1 MVVNKD
7 AAGLERLIALLQ
19 LTRYHIFVA
28 RSKNPNGA
36 GTDAR
41 RRKDGRYETRAT
53 LDTPTGRRQ
62 ISFYG
67 RTAKEANDAKF
78 AALADQSK
86 GALFSDPQRLTV
98 SEYLERWLSDTAK
111 YQVAASTYER
121 YKRTVTNHFL
131 PFFKQLRLRDV
142 SVVHVRALK
151 ALKLEEGMHPNTV
164 GVMQG
169 VLSTALNQAMYDGL
183 IPANPCARVKKAAA
197 RGLTPI
203 RSLSEEEASRLLRAA
218 TGTRDEALM
227 TLALRTGMRQGE
239 LAALRWEDLDLDG
252 PRPAVKVRR
261 SADTRTKT
269 VITPTKTG
277 QERTVGIGPRTV
289 EVLKGHRTRQLRER
303 MAAASWEDSGW
314 VFPNTRGKVRR
325 RDSVMRSLRTLL
337 AEARLSS
344 NVRFHDLRHTAGT
357 HALRRGRPIHEV
369 SKMLG
374 HSDPAM
380 TLRRYAHVLDD
391 MRDETTRAMDEL
403 F

>member
-1 MVVNKD
+1 MSKD
-7 AAGLERLIALLQ
+7 R
-19 LTRYHIFVA
+19 
-28 RSKNPNGA
+28 KNPNGA

-41 RRKDGRYETRAT
+41 KRADGRYETRAT
-53 LDTPTGRRQ
+53 LDTPTGRQ
-62 ISFYG
+62 QVSFYG
-67 RTAKEANDAKF
+67 CTAKEANDAKF
-78 AALADQSK
+78 AALADHSK

-98 SEYLERWLSDTAK
+98 SEYLERWLSDTAR
-111 YQVAASTYER
+111 YQVAASTYGR
-121 YKRTVTNHFL
+121 YERTVRNHFL
-131 PFFKQLRLRDV
+131 PFFKRLRLRDV

-151 ALKLEEGMHPNTV
+151 ARKLEEGMHPNTV

-169 VLSTALNQAMYDGL
+169 VLSAALNQAVYDGL

-197 RGLTPI
+197 RGKARV
-203 RSLSEEEASRLLRAA
+203 RSLSQEDASRLLDAA
-218 TGTRDEALM
+218 RGTRDEALI

-252 PRPAVKVRR
+252 PHPSIRVCL

-269 VITPTKTG
+269 IVTPTKTG
-277 QERTVGIGPRTV
+277 EERTLGIGPRTV
-289 EVLKGHRTRQLRER
+289 EILKAHRARQLEER
-303 MAAASWEDSGW
+303 MAATTWEDPGW

-325 RDSVMRSLRTLL
+325 RDSVMRSLQGLL
-337 AEARLSS
+337 REVGLPAY
-344 NVRFHDLRHTAGT
+344 VRFHDLRHTAGT
-357 HALRRGRPIHEV
+357 HALKRGRPIHEV

-391 MRDETTRAMDEL
+391 MRDETARVMDEL